1 MDRVPVESGFQL
13 VADLGLVPG
22 QVELDSLVEVAAA
35 RVGTLAVVLDRG
47 LADMVAMVCRM
58 AAAKVMKVDPVHH
71 LAADLEDTVPR
82 LVRTG
87 VTGLG
92 LAATALRSAVAV
104 AVAVEVMACQI
115 GVADMVLGLVMMPR
129 QVVMKDH
136 MAAEARAG
144 TFRE

>member
-35 RVGTLAVVLDRG
+35 RVGTLAVVLDLG

-104 AVAVEVMACQI
+104 AVEVMACQI
-115 GVADMVLGLVMMPR
+115 GVADMVLGVVMMPR